1 MEARAAYARVGVL
14 VVATIALA
22 LALIWFLAGSQIR
35 QGSEFETYFN
45 ESVQGLQ
52 VGSNVQYRGVTMGR
66 VTQIGLVSAKYGTKA
81 AAASE
86 ATNAAF
92 RMIYV
97 RYVID
102 LSKVGPFHNI
112 AAAIRL
118 GLRARL
124 GSQLITG
131 LAYIDLTFVDPKT
144 YPVPLI
150 PWKPKAYFIPSI
162 PSAFQQVQ
170 NAGQEV
176 LAKLDAVDLAK
187 LVTSLTNLSDTL
199 QVDISSGDLHNTL
212 GTIQALATTTN
223 QAIKDANLP
232 GLTANLAKTS
242 DSLRAVA
249 DNPDLKKMLGNGAIA
264 TDRLASL
271 TGRMAD
277 LISSLDATVRQARA
291 GAGTLQ
297 AGLQPI
303 LGNLA
308 ATSQS
313 LRALGESLRR
323 YPGQLLAAPPPAP
336 SRLPR

>member
-1 MEARAAYARVGVL
+1 MEARAAYARVGML
-14 VVATIALA
+14 VVGTILLA
-22 LALIWFLAGSQIR
+22 LALIWFLTGSQIR
-35 QGSEFETYFN
+35 RGTEFESYFN

-52 VGSNVQYRGVTMGR
+52 VGSNVQYRGVTLGR
-66 VTQIGLVSAKYGTKA
+66 VTQIGLVSAEYGTKA

-86 ATNAAF
+86 VKNAAW

-97 RYVID
+97 RYMID
-102 LSKVGPFHNI
+102 LSRAGPYHDVSE
-112 AAAIRL
+112 AVRL

-131 LAYIDLTFVDPKT
+131 LGFIDLTFVDPKT
-144 YPVPLI
+144 FPVPEI
-150 PWKPKAYFIPSI
+150 PWQPRAQFIPST

-176 LAKLDAVDLAK
+176 LAKLNDVDLAK
-187 LVTSLTNLSDTL
+187 LVTSLTNLSETL
-199 QVDISSGDLHNTL
+199 QTEINTGDLHTTFGAL
-212 GTIQALATTTN
+212 QALATSTG

-232 GLTANLAKTS
+232 ELAANLAKTS
-242 DSLRAVA
+242 DSLRVVA
-249 DNPDLKKMLGNGAIA
+249 NNPDLKKMLGNGAIA
-264 TDRLASL
+264 SVRLASL

-277 LISSLDATVRQARA
+277 LINSLNATVRQARA
-291 GAGTLQ
+291 GANSLQ

-303 LGNLA
+303 LANLA

-323 YPGQLLAAPPPAP
+323 YPGQLLAAPPRPP
-336 SRLPR
+336 NRLPR